1 LWGKPGAY
9 GPNSN
14 HAVLASGEYQ
24 EKAMPTTAELKR
36 AFRRSSIW
44 RLGWTFDRAMACQ
57 VINTAL
63 CCMVRA
69 QRRKASEQGKP
80 MPDQGVLI

>member
-1 LWGKPGAY
+1 M
-9 GPNSN
+9 S
-14 HAVLASGEYQ
+14 
-24 EKAMPTTAELKR
+24 TTAELKQ
-36 AFRRSSIW
+36 AFRRSGLW

-69 QRRKASEQGKP
+69 QRCKAAKQGNP
-80 MPDQGVLI
+80 APDQGVLI